1 MPHTLFISH
10 GAPSLVID
18 DIPARDFL
26 ISLGQTLPRPK
37 LIVLISAHNIQAQ
50 TTVGIASQWQEWHD
64 FGGFAPELYQ
74 MQYRP
79 VGDTDFAQHL
89 AQRLIKQSAQQL
101 ANSGL
106 SIAISDNPALDHGAW
121 VPLKLM
127 YPDADV
133 PVVTISLAQNMDAA
147 AHWTLGEQLAGIL
160 PDDVLL
166 IGSGSITHNLRE
178 AFGRMRTLPQIGQ
191 TEFEIEPYA
200 AEFIAATYTA
210 LDTYDS
216 AAWANWQNTLPHA
229 RRAHPTPEHFLPL
242 LVARAAAGASASST
256 ALHQSMSLG
265 VLGMDVIGFA
275 PATT

>member
-1 MPHTLFISH
+1 MPRTLFISH

-18 DIPARDFL
+18 DVPARDFL
-26 ISLGQTLPRPK
+26 LSLGKTMPRPK
-37 LIVLISAHNIQAQ
+37 LIVLISAHNIHAHN
-50 TTVGIASQWQEWHD
+50 TVGITRQWQEWHD

-79 VGDTDFAQHL
+79 QGDTDFAQ
-89 AQRLIKQSAQQL
+89 RLAQQL
-101 ANSGL
+101 ANLGAT
-106 SIAISDNPALDHGAW
+106 IAISDDPALDHGAW

-127 YPDADV
+127 YPNTDV

-147 AHWTLGEQLAGIL
+147 AHWALGERLAEIL

-166 IGSGSITHNLRE
+166 IGSGSITHNLRD
-178 AFGRMRTLPQIGQ
+178 AFGRMQTGQ
-191 TEFEIEPYA
+191 TEFDIEPYA
-200 AEFIAATYTA
+200 AEFIAATYSA
-210 LDTYDS
+210 LNTYSPED
-216 AAWANWQNTLPHA
+216 WANWQNTLPHA

-242 LVARAAAGASASST
+242 LIARAAAGKSATST